1 MACLTLTL
9 TMPDD
14 ITAAQGGSADRVW
27 QLTRDL
33 KRGAPVVN
41 LLPRMATWLATCGT
55 GNHVP
60 HRMVPPLR
68 VDPPLTPV
76 IRNCI

>member
-1 MACLTLTL
+1 ML
-9 TMPDD
+9 DD
-14 ITAAQGGSADRVW
+14 ITAAQGGCADRVG

-33 KRGAPVVN
+33 KRGVAVVN